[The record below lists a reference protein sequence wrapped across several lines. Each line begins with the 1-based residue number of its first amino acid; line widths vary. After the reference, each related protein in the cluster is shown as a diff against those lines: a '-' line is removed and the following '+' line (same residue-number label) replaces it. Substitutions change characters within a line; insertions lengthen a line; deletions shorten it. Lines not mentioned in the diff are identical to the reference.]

1 MENEKDNDKIV
12 KGTVN
17 ENEHLTDHI
26 VDNTKILDIKVKEEL
41 EKSFIAYAMAVNVRR
56 ALPEVKEGL

>member
-26 VDNTKILDIKVKEEL
+26 VDNTKILDIKLKKNL
-41 EKSFIAYAMAVNVRR
+41 KNLSSHMLWR
-56 ALPEVKEGL
+56 LT